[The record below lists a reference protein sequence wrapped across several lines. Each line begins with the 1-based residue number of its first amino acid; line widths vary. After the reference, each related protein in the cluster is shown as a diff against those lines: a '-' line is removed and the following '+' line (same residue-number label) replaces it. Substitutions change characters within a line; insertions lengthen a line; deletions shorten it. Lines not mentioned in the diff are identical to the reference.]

1 MLRIKR
7 PFIISFTGMLI
18 SAVMLMAD
26 RQALLWA
33 GISVLS
39 VLFIF
44 SLIKKAAISRVL
56 LILIS
61 CALLTVSVFTLY
73 GTVREKENS
82 LTGYG
87 KEISGTVTDITT
99 DKNGNISS
107 VVLSGCSADNRKI
120 YSKIIFM
127 LLYEGGSNRRFI
139 WKICCKR

>member
-26 RQALLWA
+26 LHTLLWA

-61 CALLTVSVFTLY
+61 
-73 GTVREKENS
+73 
-82 LTGYG
+82 
-87 KEISGTVTDITT
+87 
-99 DKNGNISS
+99 
-107 VVLSGCSADNRKI
+107 
-120 YSKIIFM
+120 
-127 LLYEGGSNRRFI
+127 
-139 WKICCKR
+139 